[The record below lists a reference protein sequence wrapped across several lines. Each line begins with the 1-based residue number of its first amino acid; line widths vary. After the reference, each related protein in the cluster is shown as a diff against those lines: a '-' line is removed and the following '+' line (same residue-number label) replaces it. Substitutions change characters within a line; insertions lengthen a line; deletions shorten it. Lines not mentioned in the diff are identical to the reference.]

1 MKILI
6 TERHL
11 KLLIEGTEC
20 PCDDG
25 TYTEDC
31 CVEYELPKIQSH
43 YSDSLNTIN
52 YALDSG
58 IDLKDKASDVRYR
71 QTWENLDI
79 PLSNLKGVLPDEY
92 TTYVPELV
100 SGVKSGFKFDNR
112 LIDILSEIESISG
125 VELKITGG
133 RDYFH
138 TKSSIGSKHNIGKAV
153 DFVPMNGMTNANDSK
168 VEWAVLDII
177 LSGKYGAGIGFINEK
192 VYESAAKTGPHFHLS
207 LDEGNVEYSN
217 FAFVDKDGNKY
228 SKTVGYK
235 GVDKSKKNLS
245 WGSGGPI
252 PKTIYNKIKINKL
265 KSELK
270 DLNIKDYCEKIINL
284 DYESISILTPEF
296 LPRNVTNEKVKR
308 HCEQV
313 LYEIEPMPL
322 KPIQLPHPVQRDLQV
337 SRTHTLYN
345 QYKGFSKRDLKKE
358 LRGADKDD
366 LELIKTLNNLIKSK

>member
-1 MKILI
+1 MKIVI
-6 TERHL
+6 TESQL
-11 KLLIEGTEC
+11 KLLVEDTEC

-25 TYTEDC
+25 TYSVDC
-31 CVEYELPKIQSH
+31 CENDVFQIQPYH
-43 YSDSLNTIN
+43 SDSLNTIK

-58 IDLKDKASDVRYR
+58 IDLKDMASDVRYR
-71 QTWENLDI
+71 QTWKNLDI
-79 PLSNLKGVLPDEY
+79 PLSNLKDVLPDEY

-100 SGVKSGFKFDNR
+100 SGVKPGFKFDNR

-133 RDYFH
+133 RDYYH
-138 TKSSIGSKHNIGKAV
+138 TKKSVGSKHNIGKAV

-228 SKTVGYK
+228 SKTVGNK

-245 WGSGGPI
+245 WRNGGPI
-252 PKTIYNKIKINKL
+252 PSTINYKIKINEL
-265 KSELK
+265 TSELK
-270 DLNIKDYCEKIINL
+270 GLDLKSYCIKIVNL
-284 DYESISILTPEF
+284 DDESISILTPEI
-296 LPRNVTNEKVKR
+296 LPRRITKEKVKQY
-308 HCEQV
+308 CS
-313 LYEIEPMPL
+313 LIANPIEPR
-322 KPIQLPHPVQRDLQV
+322 PINTNIVYPTLPVDIQVPRDAA
-337 SRTHTLYN
+337 LYN
-345 QYKGFSKRDLKKE
+345 QYSGLSKKELKKE
-358 LRGADKDD
+358 LRVADKGD
-366 LELIKTLNNLIKSK
+366 LELIRTLKNLISLL

>member
-1 MKILI
+1 MKIVI
-6 TERHL
+6 TESQL
-11 KLLIEGTEC
+11 KILLSEVEGSEC

-25 TYTEDC
+25 TYSEDC
-31 CVEYELPKIQSH
+31 CVDYELPKIQSH
-43 YSDSLNTIN
+43 YSDSLNTIK

-100 SGVKSGFKFDNR
+100 SGVDDGFKFDNR
-112 LIDILSEIESISG
+112 LIDILKEVETISG
-125 VELKITGG
+125 LDIIITGG
-133 RDYFH
+133 RDKFH
-138 TKSSIGSKHNIGKAV
+138 KPKNPGSKHNKGMAV
-153 DFVPMNGMTNANDSK
+153 DFVPINGMNNTNDSK
-168 VEWAVLDII
+168 IEWAVLDII
-177 LSGKYGAGIGFINEK
+177 LSGKYNGIGLINERIYPSGHASG
-192 VYESAAKTGPHFHLS
+192 VHFHLS
-207 LDEGNVEYSN
+207 LDESSLEYSN
-217 FAFVDKDGNKY
+217 FAFVDKNGNK
-228 SKTVGYK
+228 SSIVIPK
-235 GVDKSKKNLS
+235 GRNLR
-245 WGSGGPI
+245 WGNGGPI

-358 LRGADKDD
+358 LRGVDKDD